1 MPSKS
6 LPAQAIEASVLGR
19 IRQAQGG
26 DADARAWEQMD
37 RERQREVIEG
47 LVERIGYNGATRQI
61 SIRFRAPEVVA
72 AQEARA

>member
-1 MPSKS
+1 
-6 LPAQAIEASVLGR
+6 
-19 IRQAQGG
+19 
-26 DADARAWEQMD
+26 MD